1 MSKADSASPISSI
14 KHDDK
19 TTFFF
24 CLVSFCFL
32 ESNA

>member
-19 TTFFF
+19 TTFFAT
-24 CLVSFCFL
+24 FL
-32 ESNA
+32 PILRKNG